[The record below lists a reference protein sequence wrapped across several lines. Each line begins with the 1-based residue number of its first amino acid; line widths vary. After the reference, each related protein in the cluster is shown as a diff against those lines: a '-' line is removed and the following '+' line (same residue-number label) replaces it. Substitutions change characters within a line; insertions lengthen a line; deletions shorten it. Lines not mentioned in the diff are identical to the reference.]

1 MKRRVVL
8 VVLAALII
16 LIGVPAI
23 NYGLYSWAHNQAFEN
38 FVKPQI
44 NNQVISLNSRLLPK
58 YKYNYLLK
66 KIEKSHREF
75 LLIYGNSTQFHLR
88 EQIFQE
94 QVECELKTFYNMS
107 HHSIDYLDAKHFFS
121 SISEY
126 VGKDWTILLGVYPD
140 MFTKIARSSTPSID
154 HPWNNL
160 SLWID
165 NISDGNTSISS
176 LFPRLLNIE
185 WPITPAGWFPFI
197 RQYQNT
203 FDLALSGKPDE
214 YLYHDGSVKFIG
226 ADQRRIDRNEKNIR
240 LDGNNLKMIAAR
252 NINSPFDEELLTA
265 FQDTINLLTER
276 GAEVIA
282 YEAQL
287 TDYLGGARW
296 HKPERTIRYLEMMQ
310 DLQENNHKFS
320 YLTREKTWINLSEE
334 LWLDGSHISF
344 EGGDKIIK
352 NLSAII
358 PLDSQCRS
366 RLNGSKINDF

>member
-1 MKRRVVL
+1 
-8 VVLAALII
+8 
-16 LIGVPAI
+16 
-23 NYGLYSWAHNQAFEN
+23 
-38 FVKPQI
+38 
-44 NNQVISLNSRLLPK
+44 
-58 YKYNYLLK
+58 
-66 KIEKSHREF
+66 
-75 LLIYGNSTQFHLR
+75 
-88 EQIFQE
+88 
-94 QVECELKTFYNMS
+94 MS

-296 HKPERTIRYLEMMQ
+296 HKPERTIRYLEMMK
-310 DLQENNHKFS
+310 DLQETNH
-320 YLTREKTWINLSEE
+320 
-334 LWLDGSHISF
+334 
-344 EGGDKIIK
+344 
-352 NLSAII
+352 
-358 PLDSQCRS
+358 
-366 RLNGSKINDF
+366 